1 MRIVI
6 VLPGALGDVVRG
18 LPLLGRLRTAQPSAT
33 LAWVVEPL
41 SAPLL
46 AGHPWLDR
54 VHVFERRRGIAG
66 FAAVARDVRH
76 ARYDVALDLGRS
88 AKSAILTLASGA
100 ARRIGFARGDAR
112 EGAWLAAT
120 ERLAPQG
127 VERSKLEQFLA
138 FGAHLDAASGPVGFG
153 LVPDAADAAAADALL
168 GDVAAPLVAACVG
181 SSCPSR
187 RWWPERTA
195 AVLDDV
201 HARLGSTGVLLGA
214 GADVAFADA
223 VATCA
228 RSPVRNLAGRTT
240 LRALLAI
247 LARSRLA
254 FGPDSGALHLAAAVG
269 VPVVSLWGATSP
281 LRSAPL
287 GSEAF
292 TASGRVPCSPCFL
305 THCPIGRECMRT
317 IAVADVVGLAE
328 QALAA

>member
-1 MRIVI
+1 MRILI
-6 VLPGALGDVVRG
+6 VLPGALGDVIRG
-18 LPLLGRLRTAQPSAT
+18 LPLLGRIRATNPSAT
-33 LAWVVEPL
+33 IGWVVEPL

-54 VHVFERRRGIAG
+54 VHVFERARGIAG
-66 FAAVARDVRH
+66 LAAVARAIRRI
-76 ARYDVALDLGRS
+76 RYDVALDLGRS
-88 AKSAILTLASGA
+88 AKSAILTRASGA
-100 ARRIGFARGDAR
+100 ARRIGFARADAR
-112 EGAWLAAT
+112 EGAWLVAT

-138 FGAHLDAASGPVGFG
+138 FGEPLGTRGADVAFG
-153 LVPDAADAAAADALL
+153 LAADAADLAAADALL
-168 GDVAAPLVAACVG
+168 GDAPAPLVAACVG

-187 RWWPERTA
+187 RWWPDRTA

-214 GADVAFADA
+214 SGDVAFADA

-240 LRALLAI
+240 LRELLAI

-254 FGPDSGALHLAAAVG
+254 FGPDSGALHLAAALG
-269 VPVVSLWGATSP
+269 VRVVSLWGATSA
-281 LRSAPL
+281 LRSAPF
-287 GSEAF
+287 GSEGL
-292 TASGRVPCSPCFL
+292 TAVGRAACSPCFL

-317 IAVADVVGLAE
+317 IGVGEVVALAE